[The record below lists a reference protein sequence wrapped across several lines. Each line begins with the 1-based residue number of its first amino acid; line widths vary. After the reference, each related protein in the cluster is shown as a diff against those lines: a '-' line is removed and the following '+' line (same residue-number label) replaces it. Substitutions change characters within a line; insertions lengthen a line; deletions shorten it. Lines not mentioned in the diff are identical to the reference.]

1 MNLNISPNLLNPLSR
16 SKGVENPEIEKSE
29 FVMEWKNVLYMLA
42 HDMKNPVTTAGG
54 FLSRLFSGKYG
65 SLTERQLDYLEL
77 IRDNLGKLDRL
88 VKHLLDFLRF
98 ESKEYKLVLNP
109 LNILTIL
116 SKNIEIL
123 KTEADKKNIKINF
136 DEPENI
142 DSVINADAVL
152 MNRVITNLLE
162 NAVKYTNQGGTI
174 SVKFSD
180 IDNDVLV
187 QITDT
192 GIGISEN
199 HLPYIFDAFYRVGE
213 DLGGSGLGLFI
224 VKSIIESHGGRI
236 WAESIPGNGSSFSFT
251 LPKEIKGKGIPTK
264 LLKAGHGI

>member
-1 MNLNISPNLLNPLSR
+1 M
-16 SKGVENPEIEKSE
+16 
-29 FVMEWKNVLYMLA
+29 
-42 HDMKNPVTTAGG
+42 
-54 FLSRLFSGKYG
+54 
-65 SLTERQLDYLEL
+65 
-77 IRDNLGKLDRL
+77 
-88 VKHLLDFLRF
+88 RF

-142 DSVINADAVL
+142 DSVINADAV
-152 MNRVITNLLE
+152 MMSRVITNLLE

-174 SVKFSD
+174 TVKFSD
-180 IDNDVLV
+180 IDNDLLV

-199 HLPYIFDAFYRVGE
+199 HLPHIFDAFYRVGE

-224 VKSIIESHGGRI
+224 VKSIIEAHGGRI

-251 LPKEIKGKGIPTK
+251 LPKEIKSNGIPTK
-264 LLKAGHGI
+264 LLRAGHSI